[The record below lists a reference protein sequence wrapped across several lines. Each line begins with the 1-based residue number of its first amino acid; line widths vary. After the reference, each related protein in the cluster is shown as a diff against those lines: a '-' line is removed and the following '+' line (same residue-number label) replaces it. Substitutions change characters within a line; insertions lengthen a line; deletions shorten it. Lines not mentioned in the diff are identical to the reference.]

1 MPAGHEEG
9 IASYYFEV
17 LGKPEA
23 YRKGSGKAAI
33 VPNSKSPSSNFQIP
47 NYSKS
52 QIPKIP
58 NSKFQI
64 PNSKS
69 AIRNPQSAIT

>member
-1 MPAGHEEG
+1 MPATHEEG

-33 VPNSKSPSSNFQIP
+33 APNSNFQFQILNSKFQNSNFQIL
-47 NYSKS
+47 
-52 QIPKIP
+52 
-58 NSKFQI
+58 NS
-64 PNSKS
+64 NSETTDAPTRS
-69 AIRNPQSAIT
+69 

>member
-1 MPAGHEEG
+1 MPATHEEG

-33 VPNSKSPSSNFQIP
+33 APNSNFQFP
-47 NYSKS
+47 NPRF
-52 QIPKIP
+52 QIP
-58 NSKFQI
+58 KFQI
-64 PNSKS
+64 PNFKFQFRNNRCTYSK
-69 AIRNPQSAIT
+69 